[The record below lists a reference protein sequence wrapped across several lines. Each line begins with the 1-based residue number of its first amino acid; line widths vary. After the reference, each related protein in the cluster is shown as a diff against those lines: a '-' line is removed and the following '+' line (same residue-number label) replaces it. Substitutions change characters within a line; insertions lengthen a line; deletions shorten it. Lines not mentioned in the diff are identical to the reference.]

1 MCAHL
6 GCHVCWF
13 ERIYSS
19 STRQRYTLAF
29 QKIKVCWIWYM
40 SVHSFY
46 FQTNLALLFLF
57 VFVCV
62 KQFRVACCAAI
73 DVYCLFCFVFLSFP
87 TMVDF
92 TFLQLPHNRTSIT
105 VLNRIHFRTTAIR
118 FPTWL
123 DASLLNGNGV
133 NSEELL
139 DLRPAQH
146 STFQTWIERQCFFL
160 FILRLFSCE
169 CFAFATFIH
178 MFLFFI
184 EFAREFKIKFNTN
197 AQSLPFGILAFA
209 YYKVSEIFGL
219 NCAQPEWKRL
229 NLYRIWIPKLFDI
242 CENIYVF
249 NIHIYIKYWKIT
261 NITDMN
267 TPREWVEKRRTNN
280 QQQRATQH
288 AYTIRQ

>member
-1 MCAHL
+1 MLIRARSFPRFCPSLSLPLLRALARSVAPSLLNLSKTKLFIFRYAIVTMCAHL

-46 FQTNLALLFLF
+46 FQTYLALLFLF

-160 FILRLFSCE
+160 FILRLF
-169 CFAFATFIH
+169 FMW
-178 MFLFFI
+178 MFCICHFY
-184 EFAREFKIKFNTN
+184 
-197 AQSLPFGILAFA
+197 SH
-209 YYKVSEIFGL
+209 VSIFH
-219 NCAQPEWKRL
+219 W
-229 NLYRIWIPKLFDI
+229 I
-242 CENIYVF
+242 CERV
-249 NIHIYIKYWKIT
+249 
-261 NITDMN
+261 
-267 TPREWVEKRRTNN
+267 
-280 QQQRATQH
+280 
-288 AYTIRQ
+288 